1 MSGTTAACERFFRLY
16 YKHCVSPDRDTLF
29 NYLNGVHSLNDKLNK
44 SHQENFFEIE
54 EFIALKALRNLFHHQ
69 EELLNELRI
78 IPVQELPPITTDL
91 LYLCLVPRA
100 LVETS
105 INTIGARYR
114 EDQEKIIRSILGWYG
129 EVVNIN
135 PCIFNFS
142 VKVFEKICDLGLDVS
157 GEEFEEFKA
166 SYVHEN
172 ERGYSHF
179 VTGEI
184 RCHTGSVDEVLRVA
198 YGNVT

>member
-1 MSGTTAACERFFRLY
+1 MNGTAAACERFFRLY
-16 YKHCVSPDRDTLF
+16 HKHCVSPDRDTLF
-29 NYLNGVHSLNDKLNK
+29 NYLNSVHSLNDKLNLN
-44 SHQENFFEIE
+44 HQENFFEIE
-54 EFIALKALRNLFHHQ
+54 EFVALKALRNLYHHQ
-69 EELLNELRI
+69 EELINELKI

-100 LVETS
+100 LIEAS
-105 INTIGARYR
+105 IENISARYR
-114 EDQEKIIRSILGWYG
+114 KDQEKMIRSILGWHG

-142 VKVFEKICDLGLDVS
+142 VKVFEKICDLGMDVS

-166 SYVHEN
+166 SYAYEN
-172 ERGYSHF
+172 EWGHSHF

-184 RCHTGSVDEVLRVA
+184 GCHSGSVDDVLRVA